1 MKKITALF
9 ILISLMIISCKYKIV
24 SPIIDIDE
32 ENNIYNN
39 GNNGNNNN
47 QNNNQNLYT
56 VGANS
61 SEEEVRNSLEKNK
74 QLTGK
79 NLIIVEGY
87 INQSSL
93 IFDNIKKVISGKT
106 DIELDLSMATLE
118 SNFKGTLENFKEL
131 TIVLL
136 PSSRTLVGNFLKGCT
151 SVTSIQLQKTLDTI
165 DQTSFSG
172 CTSLKNVEYLGT
184 SPNIINGTPFTGL
197 QPTDLYLPN
206 VQTDPG
212 DQSWDNFLGSKWNK
226 IHYNTSMPK

>member
-24 SPIIDIDE
+24 SPIIDLDE
-32 ENNIYNN
+32 GNNTDYNN
-39 GNNGNNNN
+39 G
-47 QNNNQNLYT
+47 NNNQNLYT

-61 SEEEVRNSLEKNK
+61 TEEEVRNSLEKNK

-87 INQSSL
+87 INQTST

-106 DIELDLSMATLE
+106 NIELDLSMATLE
-118 SNFKGTLENFKEL
+118 SNFKGTLENSIEL

-136 PSSRTLVGNFLKGCT
+136 PSSRTLVANFLKGCT
-151 SVTSIQLQKTLDTI
+151 SVNSIQLQKTLDTI
-165 DQTSFSG
+165 DPTSFSG
-172 CTSLKNVEYLGT
+172 CSSLKNVEYLGT
-184 SPNIINGTPFTGL
+184 SPSIINGTPFTGL

-206 VQTDPG
+206 VKTDPG
-212 DQSWDNFLGSKWNK
+212 DNSWNNFLGVNWSNGK
-226 IHYNTSMPK
+226 IHYGKPMPK

>member
-9 ILISLMIISCKYKIV
+9 ILISLIIISCKYKIV
-24 SPIIDIDE
+24 SPIIDIDDG
-32 ENNIYNN
+32 NNMYNNN

-47 QNNNQNLYT
+47 QNLYT
-56 VGANS
+56 IGANS

-87 INQSSL
+87 INQTSS

-118 SNFKGTLENFKEL
+118 SNFKGTLENSTEL

-165 DQTSFSG
+165 DPTSFSG

-197 QPTDLYLPN
+197 QPADLYLPN
-206 VQTDPG
+206 VKTDPG

-226 IHYNTSMPK
+226 IHYNASMPK

>member
-24 SPIIDIDE
+24 SPIIDIYDG
-32 ENNIYNN
+32 NNIYNNN
-39 GNNGNNNN
+39 GNNGN
-47 QNNNQNLYT
+47 NNNQNLYT

-87 INQSSL
+87 INQASL

-118 SNFKGTLENFKEL
+118 SNFKGTLENSAEL
-131 TIVLL
+131 KIVLL

-165 DQTSFSG
+165 DSTSFSG
-172 CTSLKNVEYLGT
+172 CSSLKNVEYLGT
-184 SPNIINGTPFTGL
+184 SPNIINGTPFNGL

-206 VQTDPG
+206 VKTDPG
-212 DQSWDNFLGSKWNK
+212 DKSWDNFLGSQWNK
-226 IHYNTSMPK
+226 IHYNASMPK

>member
-47 QNNNQNLYT
+47 KNNNQNLYT

-165 DQTSFSG
+165 VQTSFSG
-172 CTSLKNVEYLGT
+172 CTSLKNAEYLGT

-197 QPTDLYLPN
+197 KPTDLYLPN
-206 VQTDPG
+206 VKTDPG
-212 DQSWDNFLGSKWNK
+212 DQSWDNFLGYKWNK

>member
-24 SPIIDIDE
+24 SPIIDIDDR
-32 ENNIYNN
+32 NNIYNNN
-39 GNNGNNNN
+39 GNNGN
-47 QNNNQNLYT
+47 NNNQNLYT

-74 QLTGK
+74 QLTDK

-87 INQSSL
+87 INQTSS

-118 SNFKGTLENFKEL
+118 SNFKGTLENSTEL

-165 DQTSFSG
+165 DPTSFSG

-206 VQTDPG
+206 VKTDHG
-212 DQSWDNFLGSKWNK
+212 DKSWDNFLGSKWNK
-226 IHYNTSMPK
+226 IHYNASMPK

>member
-24 SPIIDIDE
+24 SPIIDIDDG
-32 ENNIYNN
+32 NNIYNNN
-39 GNNGNNNN
+39 GNNGN
-47 QNNNQNLYT
+47 NNNQNLYT

-87 INQSSL
+87 INQASL
-93 IFDNIKKVISGKT
+93 IFDNIKKVINGKT

-118 SNFKGTLENFKEL
+118 SNFKGTLENSIEL

-165 DQTSFSG
+165 DPTSFSG

-197 QPTDLYLPN
+197 QPADLYLPN
-206 VQTDPG
+206 VKTDPG

-226 IHYNTSMPK
+226 IHYNASMPK

>member
-9 ILISLMIISCKYKIV
+9 ILISLIIISCKYKIV
-24 SPIIDIDE
+24 SPIIDIDDG
-32 ENNIYNN
+32 NNMYNNN
-39 GNNGNNNN
+39 GNNGN
-47 QNNNQNLYT
+47 NNNQNLYT

-87 INQSSL
+87 INQTSS

-118 SNFKGTLENFKEL
+118 SNFKGTLENSTEL

-165 DQTSFSG
+165 DPTSFSG

-197 QPTDLYLPN
+197 QPADLYLPN
-206 VQTDPG
+206 VKTDPG

-226 IHYNTSMPK
+226 IHYNASMPK

>member
-9 ILISLMIISCKYKIV
+9 ILISLIIISCKYKIV
-24 SPIIDIDE
+24 SPIIDIDDG
-32 ENNIYNN
+32 NNMYNNN
-39 GNNGNNNN
+39 GNNGN
-47 QNNNQNLYT
+47 NNNQNLYT

-87 INQSSL
+87 INQNSS

-118 SNFKGTLENFKEL
+118 SNFKGTLENSTEL

-165 DQTSFSG
+165 DPTSFSG

-197 QPTDLYLPN
+197 QPADLYLPN
-206 VQTDPG
+206 VKTDPG

-226 IHYNTSMPK
+226 IHYNASMPK

>member
-172 CTSLKNVEYLGT
+172 CTSLKNAEYLGT
-184 SPNIINGTPFTGL
+184 SPNIINGKPFTGL
-197 QPTDLYLPN
+197 KPTDLYLPN
-206 VQTDPG
+206 VKTDPG

>member
-9 ILISLMIISCKYKIV
+9 ILISLIIISCKYKIV
-24 SPIIDIDE
+24 SPIIDIDDG
-32 ENNIYNN
+32 NNMYNNN
-39 GNNGNNNN
+39 GNNGN
-47 QNNNQNLYT
+47 NNNQNLYT

-87 INQSSL
+87 INQTSS

-118 SNFKGTLENFKEL
+118 SNFKGTLENSTEL
-131 TIVLL
+131 TIVIL

-165 DQTSFSG
+165 DPTSFSG

-197 QPTDLYLPN
+197 QPADLYLPN
-206 VQTDPG
+206 VKTDPG

-226 IHYNTSMPK
+226 IHYNASMPK

>member
-9 ILISLMIISCKYKIV
+9 ILISLMIVSCKYKIV

-32 ENNIYNN
+32 GNNIYNN

-47 QNNNQNLYT
+47 QNLYT
-56 VGANS
+56 VGASS
-61 SEEEVRNSLEKNK
+61 SEEEVRNSLENNK

-106 DIELDLSMATLE
+106 DIELDLSMSTLE

-206 VQTDPG
+206 VKTDPG